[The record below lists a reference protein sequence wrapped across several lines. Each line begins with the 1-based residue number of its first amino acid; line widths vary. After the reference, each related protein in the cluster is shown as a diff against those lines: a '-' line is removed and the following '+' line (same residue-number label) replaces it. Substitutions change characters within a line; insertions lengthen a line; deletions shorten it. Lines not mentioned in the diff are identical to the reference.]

1 MKNRL
6 RTVGAIVAGVIAWAA
21 AATAGKLV
29 LRLFVDGYR
38 EAESGMAFNAT
49 MMVGRLAASLVAS
62 IASGVAARVVAGSP
76 GLAPWVAGL
85 VLLTAFIPLYVAL
98 WPRFPA
104 PYHLFFLAS
113 LAAVPPLAARTISLT
128 KR

>member
-6 RTVGAIVAGVIAWAA
+6 RTVGATVTGVLAWAA
-21 AATAGKLV
+21 AATAGNLV

-38 EAESGMAFNAT
+38 EADPGMAFSAT
-49 MMVGRLAASLVAS
+49 MLVWRLAVSVVAS
-62 IASGVAARVVAGSP
+62 IASGVTARLVAGSP
-76 GLAPWVAGL
+76 GPAPWAAGL
-85 VLLTAFIPLYVAL
+85 VLLTAFIPVHIAL
-98 WPRFPA
+98 WPRFPV